1 MTKPGERREEEP
13 GLLSRTAKSAIPLV
27 TRYSV
32 QGARDAAIFLRV
44 LVAEDNP
51 VNQLLAIR
59 LLEKRGHLV
68 VITANGREALAALE
82 KDTYDLVLMDVQMP
96 VMDGLEA
103 TSALRQ
109 KEKRDLGIHQP
120 VIALTA
126 HAMKGDRE
134 RCLAAG
140 MDDYLTKPLRSQEL
154 DALLKGY
161 VARRMAAV
169 NTLETVDRSK

>member
-1 MTKPGERREEEP
+1 MTKPGEWREEEL
-13 GLLSRTAKSAIPLV
+13 GLLSRTAKSAIPLG

-32 QGARDAAIFLRV
+32 QGARDAATFLRV
-44 LVAEDNP
+44 LVVEDNP

-82 KDTYDLVLMDVQMP
+82 KDTFDLVFMDVQMP

-109 KEKRDLGIHQP
+109 KEKRDRGIHQP

-140 MDDYLTKPLRSQEL
+140 MDGYLTKPLRSQEL
-154 DALLKGY
+154 DALLKDY